1 MFRTFTAFALATLVA
16 TPAIACNFT
25 GKDGLFRDIIRIGET
40 VYHEPVPLALPATEY
55 TDANGARRSLNEHL
69 GKSIVVTFWHPDC
82 TGCKVDLPRMNT
94 ALGTDSEFDADRF
107 IQISIETLSEGRGN
121 ITVGAPE
128 VSDFLASKSYGNI
141 DVNIDPGNE
150 MFNSTCLVAT
160 PAHMLINSEGKVTD
174 VLFGA
179 RKWSE
184 EPLRGILKN
193 YLANF

>member
-1 MFRTFTAFALATLVA
+1 MFRTLTAFALATLVT
-16 TPAIACNFT
+16 TPAIACKFT
-25 GKDGLFRDIIRIGET
+25 GKDGLFRDIISIGET
-40 VYHEPVPLALPATEY
+40 VYHEPVPLALPTVEY
-55 TDANGARRSLNEHL
+55 TDETGARRSLSEHL
-69 GKSIVVTFWHPDC
+69 GKPIVVTFWHPDC
-82 TGCKVDLPRMNT
+82 IGCKVDLPRMDT
-94 ALGTDSEFDADRF
+94 FLETDTEFDADRF
-107 IQISIETLSEGRGN
+107 VQISIETLNEGRGN
-121 ITVGAPE
+121 IE
-128 VSDFLASKSYGNI
+128 VDARDVSEFLASKSYGNI

-184 EPLRGILKN
+184 EPLRGVLKN